1 MNIEI
6 DNQTIQFLITDNT
19 YLRNENNVLHQQVS
33 QLLDTKKQLE
43 EIIETL
49 KDLVKGN
56 KENEYR

>member
-6 DNQTIQFLITDNT
+6 DNQTIQFLITENT
-19 YLRNENNVLHQQVS
+19 YLKNENNVLHQQVS
-33 QLLDTKKQLE
+33 QLLDTKTQLE